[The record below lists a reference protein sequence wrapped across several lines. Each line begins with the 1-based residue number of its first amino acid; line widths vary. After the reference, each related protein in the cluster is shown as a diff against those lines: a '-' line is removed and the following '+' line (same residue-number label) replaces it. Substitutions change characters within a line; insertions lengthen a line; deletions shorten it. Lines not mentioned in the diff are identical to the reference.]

1 MEPGTNLKAAE
12 SKNVD
17 ILAHPGLLTK
27 DIADQC
33 KKNNIFVEI
42 TSNRT
47 HSITNGHV
55 AKIGKESQV
64 KFIQNTDTHS
74 PRDMKNYEEGERILL
89 ASGFTKKETEIIL
102 QDNIREF
109 LTRIYERL

>member
-1 MEPGTNLKAAE
+1 
-12 SKNVD
+12 
-17 ILAHPGLLTK
+17 
-27 DIADQC
+27 
-33 KKNNIFVEI
+33 
-42 TSNRT
+42 
-47 HSITNGHV
+47 
-55 AKIGKESQV
+55 V

-109 LTRIYERL
+109 LTKIYERL